1 MVLLELTSIHII
13 NITLQHVLH
22 LVPSYIQLICA
33 VEHSLH
39 TP

>member
-1 MVLLELTSIHII
+1 MVLLELTSICII

-22 LVPSYIQLICA
+22 LVPSYGQLICA